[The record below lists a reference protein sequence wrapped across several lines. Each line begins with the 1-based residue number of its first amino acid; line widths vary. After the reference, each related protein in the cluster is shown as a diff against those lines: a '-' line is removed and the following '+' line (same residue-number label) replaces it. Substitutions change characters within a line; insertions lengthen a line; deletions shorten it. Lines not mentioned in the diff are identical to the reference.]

1 VPTATT
7 VTALLDKACAYLAGA
22 SYDATN
28 RWYPAGAAP
37 PIPYVY
43 IVKRA
48 YPKDWNARNFV
59 YGAPVDSQPVGALAM
74 VVLGDTGAH
83 EQRIAVAGASGI
95 KKVMVDMEIRCH
107 IRANTA
113 HAEDVEDAIM
123 SIVDGMLARIRADK
137 TMGSGGFETGGFQV
151 AETAPWL
158 AWRRSKVESTA
169 GISKAYLVFMTEAH
183 YYVQA

>member
-7 VTALLDKACAYLAGA
+7 VTALLNQACVYLSGSAYDTA
-22 SYDATN
+22 N
-28 RWYPAGAAP
+28 RWYAAGAAP
-37 PIPYVY
+37 PIPFLY

-59 YGAPVDSQPVGALAM
+59 YGAPVDSQPTGALGF
-74 VVLGDTGAH
+74 VVLGSNGAH
-83 EQRIAVAGASGI
+83 EERIAVGGALGI
-95 KKVMVDMEIRCH
+95 KKVQVDMEIRYH

-113 HAEDVEDAIM
+113 HAEDVEDAVM
-123 SIVDGMLARIRADK
+123 SIVDGTLARIRADK
-137 TMGSGGFETGGFQV
+137 TMGSGGFEVGGFQV
-151 AETAPWL
+151 AETEPWL
-158 AWRRSKVESTA
+158 TWRRSKVESTA